1 MSILKKIKL
10 NLEYEGR
17 IITSEIPPYKPISY
31 IKDLAKNIFYIKNKE
46 IELIY
51 VNKDITQYENYIIGD
66 FFKRKNPITIKVQ
79 IQLINTNKSTN
90 EIIKNKKYKLDKSNF
105 FCSCGR
111 DFIENY
117 CRNCK
122 DFICNLCR
130 INQTHIKHKISQ
142 IDIENL
148 VESVKLYAITLQNDI
163 LLNIKKSEEYNEK
176 INNENKNELI
186 QRHELIKNKLD
197 SVLNIY
203 NNCVYHLNNNNNNIE
218 KIINEYKNETNS
230 TNKEIENIIQKIYN
244 KYTKGKR
251 NMSQNE
257 FKNYFQILSEKDDI
271 LQNQSNK
278 IISFRVNDD
287 FKRRMNLIY
296 DKIEQ
301 ILELTLNAKNPL
313 GIGNESNYLF
323 NLIINNN
330 NQENHNNNEVENNF
344 YKEKEENENKNE
356 NEENNN
362 NNNEENNV
370 NENEENNNNENEE
383 NNNNENEENNNNEN
397 EENNY
402 NDEESNDD
410 DNLSENDEEKKKLN
424 DIIDKNHLQ
433 EKEKNNLITMGVL
446 NGK

>member
-79 IQLINTNKSTN
+79 IQLINTNKSTI

-330 NQENHNNNEVENNF
+330 NQENHINNEVENNF
-344 YKEKEENENKNE
+344 YKEKEENDNKNE

-370 NENEENNNNENEE
+370 NENEE